1 MTEIKIGKAVLK
13 IDMHIPN
20 SQGHL
25 SYQAANELQ
34 LRLQY
39 NQEWMDEAEKEI
51 ARLNAYIKEQGR
63 KQVESEKIDGIRMCI
78 NALRS
83 LQNKTNHTRK
93 WSHSNDLKFAPVE
106 LSDWLLINVLREE
119 MNLINETDKMLNMDT
134 SALHKKS

>member
-20 SQGHL
+20 PQGYL

-34 LRLQY
+34 LQAQY
-39 NQEWMDEAEKEI
+39 NQEWMEEAEKEI
-51 ARLNAYIKEQGR
+51 KRLSVDNTK
-63 KQVESEKIDGIRMCI
+63 VDGIMACI

-83 LQNKTNHTRK
+83 LQNRANHTRK
-93 WSHSNDLKFAPVE
+93 WSHSNELKFAPVE